1 MCVAVQFQSPCP
13 HDCIHEGTP
22 HTCGQEAL
30 LKYREKTVQSLIR
43 AQYGRGGPF
52 IMETL
57 LHYFMIENYLR
68 RDSNTGLWLLL
79 GNIVQIG
86 TFH

>member
-1 MCVAVQFQSPCP
+1 MIASVMESHIAAAKGCSW
-13 HDCIHEGTP
+13 E
-22 HTCGQEAL
+22 
-30 LKYREKTVQSLIR
+30 YREKTVQCLIR

-57 LHYFMIENYLR
+57 LHYFTIENYLR

-86 TFH
+86 MCN

>member
-1 MCVAVQFQSPCP
+1 MAF
-13 HDCIHEGTP
+13 
-22 HTCGQEAL
+22 
-30 LKYREKTVQSLIR
+30 REKTVQCLIR

-57 LHYFMIENYLR
+57 LHYFMMENYLR

-79 GNIVQIG
+79 GSIVQIG
-86 TFH
+86 MSKHILHCTLFHRTLDFESQNPETYELTPWK